1 MAFRL
6 YICGVETPGQK
17 YFSFRQLTSF
27 ALLATIFVAAHS
39 CRPPYP
45 TRGSIVTIEPFQ
57 SVYVSPRRIDVWLP
71 EGYDPAQKY
80 AVLYMHDGQN
90 LFDPSLSFNGQ
101 IWAADEALQTLIDRG
116 QAKQAII
123 VGIWSTNQR
132 TREFM
137 PPEAFDNLPEVYKM
151 QLQATLTDL
160 PAGDRYLRFITEELK
175 PAIDKRFSTR
185 SDRRN
190 TFMIGSGMG
199 GIISIYALAQYP
211 FVFGGAGCMSTH
223 WPLSLESNDP
233 GFSRPFLQY
242 LLDNLPPPAIHKVYF
257 DLGTEG
263 PDRNYPVHQA
273 MMDEVMQNLGYQ
285 HGQNWITRSFPGDAH
300 NETSWRKR
308 VQHPMGFL
316 LGE

>member
-1 MAFRL
+1 MLRQSNFSIKITVPLLLMFLMA
-6 YICGVETPGQK
+6 
-17 YFSFRQLTSF
+17 
-27 ALLATIFVAAHS
+27 S
-39 CRPPYP
+39 CRPPFP
-45 TRGSIVTIEPFQ
+45 TRGSLVTIERIQ
-57 SVYVSPRRIDVWLP
+57 SVYVTARRVDVWLP
-71 EGYDPAQKY
+71 EKFDPNQKY

-90 LFDPSLSFNGQ
+90 LFDPALSVTSQ

-123 VGIWSTNQR
+123 VGIWSTSQR

-137 PPEAFDNLPEVYKM
+137 PPEAFENLPETLKM

-175 PAIDKRFSTR
+175 PLIDKRFPTLT
-185 SDRRN
+185 DRRN
-190 TFMIGSGMG
+190 TFILGSGMG

-211 FVFGGAGCMSTH
+211 YVFGGAGCMSTH

-233 GFSRPFLQY
+233 GFSKPFIQY
-242 LLDNLPPPAIHKVYF
+242 LQENLPPSALHKVYF

-263 PDRNYPVHQA
+263 TDRNYPIHQNY
-273 MMDEVMQNLGYQ
+273 MDEVMKYLGYK
-285 HGQNWITRSFPGDAH
+285 HGANWITRSFPGDVH

-316 LGE
+316 LE